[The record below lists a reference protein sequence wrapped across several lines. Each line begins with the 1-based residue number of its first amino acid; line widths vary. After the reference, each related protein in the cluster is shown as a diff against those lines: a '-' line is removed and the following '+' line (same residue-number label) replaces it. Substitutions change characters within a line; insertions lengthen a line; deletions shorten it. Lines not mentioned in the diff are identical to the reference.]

1 MDQDLQ
7 EDAQGFI
14 DSPGQYSNHR
24 MQTGSGHM
32 ARGRMIRGHP
42 QTPTQAVR
50 LQPAQRMPYNNR
62 GGKAFG
68 APESHFSGV
77 QPEVEHFD
85 VALLYAK
92 EDSDLALEIKDKLSS
107 FELKHDMHPK
117 ICLYDNERFDAS
129 QMCKAELVVKM
140 CTLIFVVLTE
150 NLRDDM
156 VVQAVREEAFGLT
169 RLAPKDECDSRRR
182 YCVRPL
188 HTKSEKDRKGVYKT
202 PCGLLSIDSIDWYNY
217 EKRSFK
223 YKMEQLFNFHLPYRH
238 KREKQDN
245 CENPFQTAQ
254 LHGTQDINMHSMQ
267 GHLNMQSGQAMYQA
281 PMNEAP
287 GTVQGNPSS
296 GPPAG
301 RVSENHRQG
310 PGHGN
315 ISAQEIPPSG
325 QRWTPPSGN
334 TPSHQDNLPNAAQSQ
349 GSWDQQHGII
359 PAFNESSRQRFE
371 NQTTSHNPI
380 NHPGELSSST
390 HQESPQA
397 NGHDL
402 SKDLNQ
408 MNVSVDNESVSGGDK
423 DHESGST
430 GSVAAAQTS
439 RGPPG
444 ALTGS
449 TGHDTADNH
458 ISEGYDD
465 ELLGDGRS
473 SGSHPIIPT
482 FEKPSS
488 AIKHSITCSE
498 QSPSQNNISNP
509 SQQGHP
515 LNSTE
520 NAHSSEPFQPLPEED
535 LLTEPDLD
543 EDGFQ
548 TKSTKGEDNPSE
560 SSRHAKWEDKES
572 TVPKS
577 IDSDQEGTQSSTDT
591 TAIKVS
597 DKKEFGSVTSVKL
610 SEVSDKCPS
619 NTSALFAVEQ
629 TPCNNDRQDNDTDSG
644 ISISGSLNISEQ
656 ATLTSDG
663 EPGKSPRTAT
673 ANQGPCDDISSG
685 QRSSNDI
692 EKLPSSQGPIGD
704 NGMDAFDHGP
714 SNAGPRN
721 HPGTDASGQGPK
733 HPPGT
738 VASGQEPRHL
748 SGSAAS
754 GQGPKD
760 PPGTDASGQGPRH
773 LSGSVASGRGP
784 KDPPGTD
791 ASGEGPRNHPGTVAS
806 GQGSRRQP
814 GTVASGQGPRNP
826 PGKVDHGPSNGSG
839 TFAPGQGSSNPIDT
853 VGSRQGPGNGSGQ
866 LADLEHGNGEVKDAD
881 SDRKSP
887 DSSPHSPPIALR
899 EPGDGQSL
907 VDPGVAVSA
916 TPVPD
921 KASKALEIDSA
932 FSDKLKN
939 PQAKDDIKEMNSEEI
954 THVLK
959 TEGVAHRP
967 PMKCAAPNVAIS
979 SKEVRPTSPVPVIHY
994 HYHAGSQGPGMFDPN
1009 VFDLPLGGHPQVT
1022 PLHNAG
1028 APPYPGR
1035 TAASQA
1041 QYHQPRGPVN
1051 MSQQAPINIVNC
1063 QNVQIGTDGRLI
1075 VGGQAER
1082 IADNED
1088 EDPYDS
1094 LTSAAPNREDPPPP
1108 YSLQSPT
1115 SSVSATSRKTPSPD
1129 ASWIPSQTEPWGG
1142 NPPCSGQEAHK
1153 AGDLQSGTVS
1163 LGDASGLTRDG
1174 PRSSFPAKRTASEA
1188 RQAQTG
1194 LSDLGAHWDSASG
1207 LSDITS
1213 LSVPDLGSAK
1223 DFLEMVRSELS
1234 AGNSSNTVTW
1244 STTDHSSTPS
1254 TFNKSDM
1261 VFCASKRRKEVYLN
1275 TAKTLLQHC
1284 EFQSDAN
1291 CKDDDDID

>member
-1 MDQDLQ
+1 MDLNNQDIQ

-24 MQTGSGHM
+24 TQTGSGHM
-32 ARGRMIRGHP
+32 ARRHP
-42 QTPTQAVR
+42 QTPTHAVR
-50 LQPAQRMPYNNR
+50 LQSEQRMPNNNM
-62 GGKAFG
+62 GGF
-68 APESHFSGV
+68 SHFSGV
-77 QPEVEHFD
+77 PPEVEHFD
-85 VALLYAK
+85 VALVFAK
-92 EDSDLALEIKDKLSS
+92 EDFDLALEIKDKLSS

-117 ICLYDNERFDAS
+117 ICLFDDECFDAS
-129 QMCKAELVVKM
+129 QMCKAEMVVQM

-150 NLRDDM
+150 NLHYDM
-156 VVQAVREEAFGLT
+156 AVQAVREEAFGLT

-202 PCGLLSIDSIDWYNY
+202 PCGLLSIDSIDWYNN
-217 EKRSFK
+217 EKPSFK
-223 YKMEQLFNFHLPYRH
+223 YKLEQLFNFHLPYRH

-254 LHGTQDINMHSMQ
+254 LHGTQNINMHSMR

-281 PMNEAP
+281 RMNEAP

-315 ISAQEIPPSG
+315 ISTQEIPPSG
-325 QRWTPPSGN
+325 HRWTQPSGN

-349 GSWDQQHGII
+349 GSWDQQHGIS
-359 PAFNESSRQRFE
+359 PALNESSRQRFE

-402 SKDLNQ
+402 STDLNQ
-408 MNVSVDNESVSGGDK
+408 MNLSVDNESVSGGVQEC
-423 DHESGST
+423 HESGST
-430 GSVAAAQTS
+430 GSEAAAQTS
-439 RGPPG
+439 RSPPG
-444 ALTGS
+444 ALTGLPGPD
-449 TGHDTADNH
+449 TGDDH
-458 ISEGYDD
+458 ISEGHDD
-465 ELLGDGRS
+465 DLIGDGRS

-498 QSPSQNNISNP
+498 QSPSQNNISNS

-515 LNSTE
+515 QNSTE
-520 NAHSSEPFQPLPEED
+520 DAHSSEPFQPLPEED

-543 EDGFQ
+543 EDGLQ
-548 TKSTKGEDNPSE
+548 TKSTKGEDNSSE
-560 SSRHAKWEDKES
+560 SSRRAKWEGKES

-577 IDSDQEGTQSSTDT
+577 IDSSQGPHSSTDT
-591 TAIKVS
+591 TAIKVI
-597 DKKEFGSVTSVKL
+597 DKKETGSVTSVKL
-610 SEVSDKCPS
+610 SEVSDNRLS

-629 TPCNNDRQDNDTDSG
+629 TPCNNDREDNDTDSG
-644 ISISGSLNISEQ
+644 ISISGSLSISEQ

-663 EPGKSPRTAT
+663 EPGKSPRKAT

-714 SNAGPRN
+714 SN
-721 HPGTDASGQGPK
+721 D
-733 HPPGT
+733 
-738 VASGQEPRHL
+738 
-748 SGSAAS
+748 
-754 GQGPKD
+754 
-760 PPGTDASGQGPRH
+760 
-773 LSGSVASGRGP
+773 
-784 KDPPGTD
+784 
-791 ASGEGPRNHPGTVAS
+791 GPRNHPGTVAS
-806 GQGSRRQP
+806 GQGPKHPPGTVPSGQGPKHLPRTFASGEGPRNHPATVASGQGSRHQP

-839 TFAPGQGSSNPIDT
+839 TLAPGQGPSNSIDT
-853 VGSRQGPGNGSGQ
+853 VGSHQGSGSGSGQ
-866 LADLEHGNGEVKDAD
+866 LADLEHGNGEVMDAG
-881 SDRKSP
+881 RKSP

-916 TPVPD
+916 TRVPD

-939 PQAKDDIKEMNSEEI
+939 PPAKDDIKEMNSEEI

-967 PMKCAAPNVAIS
+967 LMKCTAPNVAIS
-979 SKEVRPTSPVPVIHY
+979 SKEVRPTSPVQVIHY
-994 HYHAGSQGPGMFDPN
+994 HYHAGSQGPGMFDRN
-1009 VFDLPLGGHPQVT
+1009 VFDPLPGEYPRVT

-1035 TAASQA
+1035 PAASQA
-1041 QYHQPRGPVN
+1041 QYHQQRGPVN

-1063 QNVQIGTDGRLI
+1063 QNVQIGADGRLT
-1075 VGGQAER
+1075 VGGQGER
-1082 IADNED
+1082 ITDNED

-1108 YSLQSPT
+1108 YSLHSPT
-1115 SSVSATSRKTPSPD
+1115 SSLSATSRKTPLPD
-1129 ASWIPSQTEPWGG
+1129 VSWIPSQTEPGGG
-1142 NPPCSGQEAHK
+1142 NPPCSGQEAHT
-1153 AGDLQSGTVS
+1153 AGDSQSGTVS
-1163 LGDASGLTRDG
+1163 LGDASGLTPDG
-1174 PRSSFPAKRTASEA
+1174 PRSSFPANRTASEA
-1188 RQAQTG
+1188 GQAQTG
-1194 LSDLGAHWDSASG
+1194 LSDLGANWDSGSG

-1213 LSVPDLGSAK
+1213 LSVPDLGSAS
-1223 DFLEMVRSELS
+1223 DFLEMVLSELS
-1234 AGNSSNTVTW
+1234 ENGNSSHTEKGETTLPKACLKQNSDNFK

-1284 EFQSDAN
+1284 DFQSDAN
-1291 CKDDDDID
+1291 CKSGDSDID